1 MIESDQSYLLRKV
14 AGRFVKLDPDMF
26 YDPRIM
32 NASLMLESGRR
43 VVVCDYKNKKY
54 YALPRLI
61 LNAQKGQIIDH
72 RNRDPLDNRR
82 CNLRIVNAR
91 QSNLNRRLHSNT
103 GFIGVSRTKRTDRPD
118 SFYYEAYFQP
128 ENGKR
133 KKFRAPFTMEG
144 LVLAVVARDKFV
156 IECGDEEYAPLNFP
170 FFKREPFRSLLLRS
184 DLNEFK

>member
-1 MIESDQSYLLRKV
+1 MIESSQSYLLRKV

-32 NASLMLESGRR
+32 KASLMLESGRR

-61 LNAQKGQIIDH
+61 LNAKKGEIIDH
-72 RNRDPLDNRR
+72 INRDPLDNRR
-82 CNLRIVNAR
+82 CNLRIVTAR
-91 QSNLNRRLHSNT
+91 QSVLNRRLHSNT

-118 SFYYEAYFQP
+118 RFYYEAYFQP
-128 ENGKR
+128 ENAKR
-133 KKFRAPFTMEG
+133 KKFYAPFTMAG
-144 LVLAVVARDKFV
+144 LVLAACARDKFV
-156 IECGDEEYAPLNFP
+156 LECGDEEYAPLNFP
-170 FFKREPFRSLLLRS
+170 LFKREPFRNLLLGS